1 MLNNDCESFHSEC
14 APKEMKIGADCHR
27 RVSLI
32 FTHVFGWTLGVRV
45 THSALSL
52 GESVASPLSR
62 ESWVRDYL
70 VMLGHLIL
78 LRRATDPSPGPR
90 RLVKAPVAVHPLPFG
105 EGEDPICLGGGEDP
119 NPSLSHR
126 GGFRLPTAY
135 CLLLTAY
142 FIPPTPSAWE
152 SC

>member
-1 MLNNDCESFHSEC
+1 VQTCF
-14 APKEMKIGADCHR
+14 
-27 RVSLI
+27 V
-32 FTHVFGWTLGVRV
+32 GVR
-45 THSALSL
+45 SSL
-52 GESVASPLSR
+52 GILQKTSACK
-62 ESWVRDYL
+62 RDCL

-90 RLVKAPVAVHPLPFG
+90 RLVKAPVAVHPLPLG

-126 GGFRLPTAY
+126 GGFRLPSAY
-135 CLLLTAY
+135 CLLPTAY
-142 FIPPTPSAWE
+142 FIPPTPCARE